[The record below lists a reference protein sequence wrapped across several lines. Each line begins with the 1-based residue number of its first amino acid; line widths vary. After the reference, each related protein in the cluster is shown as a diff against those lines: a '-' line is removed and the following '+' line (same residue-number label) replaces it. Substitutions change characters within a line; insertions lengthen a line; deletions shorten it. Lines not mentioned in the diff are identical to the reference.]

1 MKRVCSREGDTLDLI
16 CHREYGRTRS
26 VTEIVL
32 EANPM
37 LATGLLVLPIG
48 TLVTLPDIASEDK
61 SLTQK
66 RLW

>member
-1 MKRVCSREGDTLDLI
+1 MKRVRSQAGDTLDLI

-26 VTEIVL
+26 VTEIAL
-32 EANPM
+32 EANPI
-37 LATGLLVLPIG
+37 LANGPLVLPIG
-48 TLVTLPDIASEDK
+48 TLVTLPDILPEDK

>member
-1 MKRVCSREGDTLDLI
+1 MKRVCSQKGDTLDLI